1 MSKPAFDSP
10 RTHLTI
16 ANYCFQK
23 RSNPRGMFL
32 FMNQFKTISTLFDA
46 LRAAKAASIWH
57 HHGIVAV
64 GAMIGL
70 RACCGYSN
78 SVVWGKFCTIE

>member
-10 RTHLTI
+10 HARPTSTNH
-16 ANYCFQK
+16 CFQK
-23 RSNPRGMFL
+23 RSNPSALFL
-32 FMNQFKTISTLFDA
+32 FMNQFKTVSTLFDA
-46 LRAAKAASIWH
+46 LQAAKAASIWH
-57 HHGIVAV
+57 HRGIVAV

-78 SVVWGKFCTIE
+78 SVVWGKFGTIE

>member
-10 RTHLTI
+10 RARPTSTKH
-16 ANYCFQK
+16 CFQN
-23 RSNPRGMFL
+23 RPNLCGLFL
-32 FMNQFKTISTLFDA
+32 SMNQFKTVSPLFDA
-46 LRAAKAASIWH
+46 PQAAKAASIWH
-57 HHGIVAV
+57 HRGIVAV

-78 SVVWGKFCTIE
+78 SVVWGKFGTIE